1 MFEGQATGAGA
12 AEYEGAAVIAIL
24 DYGAGNLT
32 SVAKALRYLGASA
45 AITADP
51 EEVSKADALVL
62 PGVGHFSST
71 RIIAE
76 RGLTPAIREA
86 IGAGKPFLGI
96 CVGLQWMFEGSAEA
110 PGIAGLGC
118 FAGLCQRFPASARV
132 PHVGWN
138 QLRITKPSRLLEG
151 IADQSF
157 VYYTHSYFAPVV
169 AETVAT
175 TDYGTAFTA
184 VAESR
189 NTFAVQFHP
198 EKSGAAGLAI
208 LRNFVRLIC

>member
-1 MFEGQATGAGA
+1 M
-12 AEYEGAAVIAIL
+12 IAIL

-32 SVAKALRYLGASA
+32 SVAKALRYLGAPA
-45 AITADP
+45 EITADP
-51 EEVSKADALVL
+51 ASVRKASALVL

-71 RIIAE
+71 SIIHD

-86 IGAGKPFLGI
+86 IAEGKPFLGI
-96 CVGLQWMFEGSAEA
+96 CVGLQWMFEGSEEA
-110 PGIAGLGC
+110 PGVAGLGC
-118 FAGLCQRFPASARV
+118 FPGLCRRFPAPARV

-138 QLRITKPSRLLEG
+138 QLRILRPSRLLAD

-175 TDYGTAFTA
+175 TEYGASFTA
-184 VAESR
+184 VAEAQ

-198 EKSGAAGLAI
+198 EKSGDAGLAM
-208 LRNFVRLIC
+208 LRNFVRLAC